1 MLYFDHSATT
11 PLQSEVK
18 ELMKSINE
26 NNYGNPSSIY
36 SLGQKARIII
46 ETSRKQVADAIGASS
61 DQILFTSSGTESN
74 NQVLWTLIFSIKKH
88 VITSAIEHPAV
99 IKVLKNLVTIGISH
113 TLLPVNNSG
122 IVDMSMLVPAL
133 KKDTGLISIMQAN
146 NEVGSIQPIKETVK
160 IAREYNIPVHTDAVQ
175 CLGKIPINTS
185 YLGVDFLSVS
195 AHKFYGPKGVGVLFV
210 KDKKKIRSL
219 MIGGGQESGLRAG
232 RLSCAVYLLVPRH
245 RGCYDKGIVYW

>member
-11 PLQSEVK
+11 PLRSEVK

-122 IVDMSMLVPAL
+122 IVDISMLVPAL
-133 KKDTGLISIMQAN
+133 KIDTG
-146 NEVGSIQPIKETVK
+146 
-160 IAREYNIPVHTDAVQ
+160 
-175 CLGKIPINTS
+175 
-185 YLGVDFLSVS
+185 
-195 AHKFYGPKGVGVLFV
+195 
-210 KDKKKIRSL
+210 
-219 MIGGGQESGLRAG
+219 
-232 RLSCAVYLLVPRH
+232 
-245 RGCYDKGIVYW
+245 

>member
-11 PLQSEVK
+11 PLRSEVK
-18 ELMKSINE
+18 ELMRSINE

-61 DQILFTSSGTESN
+61 EQILFTSSGTESN

-99 IKVLKNLVTIGISH
+99 IKVLKNLVPIGISH

-122 IVDMSMLVPAL
+122 IVDMSTLVPAL

-146 NEVGSIQPIKETVK
+146 NEVGSIQPI
-160 IAREYNIPVHTDAVQ
+160 
-175 CLGKIPINTS
+175 
-185 YLGVDFLSVS
+185 
-195 AHKFYGPKGVGVLFV
+195 
-210 KDKKKIRSL
+210 
-219 MIGGGQESGLRAG
+219 
-232 RLSCAVYLLVPRH
+232 
-245 RGCYDKGIVYW
+245 